1 VETAFIIAVV
11 GLTSLLAAM
20 LARRGARRGLR
31 SAAGKA
37 LETIGLVVVFLSLNV
52 AVGFGLAL
60 VARRVAGGFVS
71 LYLNDDATIV
81 ALSVLQ
87 ALVVQW
93 WREPEAR

>member
-1 VETAFIIAVV
+1 METAFILAVV
-11 GLTSLLAAM
+11 GLTSLGVAP
-20 LARRGARRGLR
+20 LARRGARRRLG
-31 SAAGKA
+31 SAAA
-37 LETIGLVVVFLSLNV
+37 RTLETIGLAVVFLFLNV

-60 VARRVAGGFVS
+60 VARKVAGGFVS

-81 ALSVLQ
+81 ALSALQ